1 MAPVLKL
8 ILKNF
13 IGLKRED
20 YIDHSQL
27 VDSAFNSLASKYSNV
42 EVFDIFTEL
51 CPKSQIFC
59 TNEKYKDQLH
69 LNSEGALSLYE
80 GLLKKLN

>member
-1 MAPVLKL
+1 MNE
-8 ILKNF
+8 KNF
-13 IGLKRED
+13 IGSKRED
-20 YIDHSQL
+20 YINHSQL

-42 EVFDIFTEL
+42 EVFDAFSEL

-59 TNEKYKDQLH
+59 TNEKYKDQFH
-69 LNSEGALSLYE
+69 LNYEGALSLYE